1 MKQIF
6 FIFRRL
12 LAPGIKDCRSQIGPA
27 KLHRTLILA
36 LCMILC
42 FLLFSVPYW
51 MNFAMVSISRK
62 LRELTFN
69 LRGYQLD
76 ETVKNHRN
84 IKADGV
90 AWSNM
95 SAGRFKISMSK
106 I

>member
-1 MKQIF
+1 
-6 FIFRRL
+6 
-12 LAPGIKDCRSQIGPA
+12 
-27 KLHRTLILA
+27 
-36 LCMILC
+36 
-42 FLLFSVPYW
+42 

-95 SAGRFKISMSK
+95 SAGRFKISRSK